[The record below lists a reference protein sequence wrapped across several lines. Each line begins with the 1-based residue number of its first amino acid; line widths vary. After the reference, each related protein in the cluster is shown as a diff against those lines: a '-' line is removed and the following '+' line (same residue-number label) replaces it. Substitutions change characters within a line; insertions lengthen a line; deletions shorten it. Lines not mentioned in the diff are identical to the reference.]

1 MLGLCP
7 LLDFSKASLSG
18 IHSNSADPGRLC
30 CAESICL
37 FVCFPGESGKL
48 VSERPGVVD
57 TGELFDPFHPLFW
70 KGRCTAALFLNL
82 DTLAAPPLFPQLP
95 PWVFS
100 GRKATP
106 GRDTTCAHGKPSLCS
121 CSAALDPELGL
132 MKMADGKEDPAVFTS
147 TSLPSDPRL
156 LATVTN
162 AYLGTRVY
170 RDILHINGTFSHVLQ
185 ATDYGATHQIYAH
198 HSLVHLMAFSIT
210 IWRSAHT
217 TQPITVQLQ
226 TPFVPKS
233 QDLDL
238 NQGPDFQ
245 GAQYIYGK
253 TLVPEVEGGPRPT
266 VHMLW
271 TPVPQTLTLHGEER
285 ERSWEFLI
293 AVAESEE
300 EAKRSY
306 SEGLALIAAGSLH
319 SSHIHAWAM
328 LWRGCCIDLDGP
340 LPLRQAL
347 YGCLYYLL
355 SAIPPQGNPG
365 FLFHG
370 ISPGGLSNGTQ
381 GEDYWGHVFWDQDT
395 WMFPNIL
402 LFYPEAARAI
412 LEYRIRTLEGALRN
426 AQEQGYKGAKFP
438 WESAA
443 TGREVCPEE
452 IYGAQ
457 EIHVTGD
464 VLMAFEQYYCTT
476 QDQKLFRE
484 DGGWKLVDAV
494 AQYWCSRMVWSEEEQ
509 CYHIKGVMPPDE
521 YHYRVDNSVY
531 TNAVAQRS
539 LNFAADIARDFL
551 IPVPEE
557 WVDCAKKIKVP
568 FDAEKKYHPEY
579 DGYSPGEPV
588 KQADVVLLG
597 FPLMYPMSSEVR
609 RNDLEMYEPITEL
622 DGPAMTWSMFAV
634 GWLELKEVQRAQSQL
649 NKCFSNITEPFK
661 IWVEN
666 SDGSG
671 AVNFL
676 TGMGGFLQ
684 AVLFGYTGFRIT
696 RSSLCFN
703 PALPNDINKL
713 NITGVSYFGN
723 KLKFTIAKEEI
734 RIKVIESHQDPLA
747 PPLEAVLEESGQ
759 RFPLREGQSISIPMA
774 AGWIQK
780 SSTEIF

>member
-1 MLGLCP
+1 
-7 LLDFSKASLSG
+7 
-18 IHSNSADPGRLC
+18 
-30 CAESICL
+30 
-37 FVCFPGESGKL
+37 
-48 VSERPGVVD
+48 
-57 TGELFDPFHPLFW
+57 
-70 KGRCTAALFLNL
+70 
-82 DTLAAPPLFPQLP
+82 
-95 PWVFS
+95 
-100 GRKATP
+100 
-106 GRDTTCAHGKPSLCS
+106 
-121 CSAALDPELGL
+121 
-132 MKMADGKEDPAVFTS
+132 MADGEGDPTIFTS
-147 TSLPSDPRL
+147 PSLPSDPRL
-156 LATVTN
+156 MATVTN

-170 RDILHINGTFSHVLQ
+170 RDILHVSGVYNGAGGAAHRADIPSPLSARVMVPGEDNLETFTLDTRTGIFSHVLQ
-185 ATDYGATHQIYAH
+185 SPDYTATHQLYAH
-198 HSLVHLMAFSIT
+198 QSLVHLMASSIT
-210 IWRSAHT
+210 IQRSVPT
-217 TQPITVQLQ
+217 TRPITVQLQ

-238 NQGPDFQ
+238 NRGPDFQ
-245 GAQYIYGK
+245 GAHYIYGQ
-253 TLVPEVEGGPRPT
+253 TLVPEVEGGPQPT

-271 TPVPQTLTLHGEER
+271 TPVPPALTLPGEEQ
-285 ERSWEFLI
+285 ERSWEFLM

-300 EAKRSY
+300 EVKRSY
-306 SEGLALIAAGSLH
+306 SEGLLLMAAGSLH
-319 SSHIHAWAM
+319 SSHAHAWVR
-328 LWRGCCIDLDGP
+328 LWGGCCVDLDGP

-347 YGCLYYLL
+347 RGCFYYLL
-355 SAIPPQGNPG
+355 SSIPPQGSPG

-412 LEYRIRTLEGALRN
+412 LEYRIRTLGGALCN
-426 AQEQGYKGAKFP
+426 AREQGYEGAKFP

-464 VLMAFEQYYCTT
+464 VLMAFEQYYYTT

-484 DGGWKLVDAV
+484 DGGWELVAAV

-509 CYHIKGVMPPDE
+509 CYHIRGVMPPDE
-521 YHYRVDNSVY
+521 HHSGVDNSVY

-539 LNFAADIARDFL
+539 LNFAADVARDFS
-551 IPVPEE
+551 IPVPEQ
-557 WVDCAKKIKVP
+557 WVDCAKKVKVP

-597 FPLMYPMSSEVR
+597 FPLMLPMSSEVR
-609 RNDLEMYEPITEL
+609 RNDLEMYEPVTEL

-634 GWLELKEVQRAQSQL
+634 GWLELKEVQRAQTQL
-649 NKCFSNITEPFK
+649 NKCFSNIMEPFK

-666 SDGSG
+666 SDGTG

-696 RSSLCFN
+696 RSSLRFD
-703 PALPNDINKL
+703 PAFPSDINKL
-713 NITGVSYFGN
+713 KVAGVSYFGN
-723 KLKFTIAKEEI
+723 KLKFTITKAEI
-734 RIKVIESHQDPLA
+734 RITVTECPQDPWGS
-747 PPLEAVLEESGQ
+747 PLEAVLEESGQ
-759 RFPLREGQSISIPMA
+759 RVPLREG
-774 AGWIQK
+774 
-780 SSTEIF
+780 

>member
-1 MLGLCP
+1 M
-7 LLDFSKASLSG
+7 
-18 IHSNSADPGRLC
+18 
-30 CAESICL
+30 
-37 FVCFPGESGKL
+37 
-48 VSERPGVVD
+48 
-57 TGELFDPFHPLFW
+57 T
-70 KGRCTAALFLNL
+70 
-82 DTLAAPPLFPQLP
+82 
-95 PWVFS
+95 
-100 GRKATP
+100 
-106 GRDTTCAHGKPSLCS
+106 
-121 CSAALDPELGL
+121 
-132 MKMADGKEDPAVFTS
+132 DGKEDPAVFTS

-170 RDILHINGTFSHVLQ
+170 RDILHVNGVYNGAVGDTHRADIPSPVNVRMTKPSTDKLTETFTLNTRTGTFSHVLQ
-185 ATDYGATHQIYAH
+185 SADYTATHQIYAH

-210 IWRSAHT
+210 IQRSAHT
-217 TQPITVQLQ
+217 RQPIGVQLQ
-226 TPFVPKS
+226 IPFVLKS
-233 QDLDL
+233 QDLDMY
-238 NQGPDFQ
+238 QGPDFQ
-245 GAQYIYGK
+245 GAHYIYGK
-253 TLVPEVEGGPRPT
+253 TLVPEVDGGPQPT

-271 TPVPQTLTLHGEER
+271 TPVPQTVTLHGEEQ
-285 ERSWEFLI
+285 ERTWEFLT

-300 EAKRSY
+300 EVKRCY
-306 SEGLALIAAGSLH
+306 SEGMARIAAGTLY
-319 SSHIHAWAM
+319 SSHTKAWAA

-355 SAIPPQGNPG
+355 SAIPPLGNPD

-370 ISPGGLSNGTQ
+370 ISPGGLSNGSQ

-395 WMFPNIL
+395 WIFPSIL

-412 LEYRIRTLEGALRN
+412 LEYRIRTLGGALRN
-426 AQEQGYKGAKFP
+426 AQEQGYEGAKFP

-464 VLMAFEQYYCTT
+464 VLMAFEQYYHTT

-484 DGGWKLVDAV
+484 DGGWHLVGAV
-494 AQYWCSRMVWSEEEQ
+494 AQYWCSRMVWNEEEQ

-531 TNAVAQRS
+531 TNALAQRS
-539 LNFAADIARDFL
+539 LNFAADVARDFL
-551 IPVPEE
+551 VPVPEE
-557 WVDCAKKIKVP
+557 WVECAKKVKVP

-597 FPLMYPMSSEVR
+597 FPLMYPMSPEVR
-609 RNDLEMYEPITEL
+609 RNDLEMYESVTVL
-622 DGPAMTWSMFAV
+622 NGPAMTWSMFAV
-634 GWLELKEVQRAQSQL
+634 GWLELKEAQKAQNQL
-649 NKCFSNITEPFK
+649 SKCFSNITEPFK

-696 RSSLCFN
+696 KTSLRFD
-703 PALPNDINKL
+703 PACPNDINKL
-713 NITGVSYFGN
+713 KVAGVSYIGN
-723 KLKFTIAKEEI
+723 KLKFTITKEKI
-734 RIKVIESHQDPLA
+734 KIKVTKSPLDPPA
-747 PPLEAVLEESGQ
+747 SPLEAVLEESGQ
-759 RFPLREGQSISIPMA
+759 RFPLYEGQSVSFPA
-774 AGWIQK
+774 SAGWIQR
-780 SSTEIF
+780 SSTEVF

>member
-1 MLGLCP
+1 G
-7 LLDFSKASLSG
+7 SRR
-18 IHSNSADPGRLC
+18 GRG
-30 CAESICL
+30 
-37 FVCFPGESGKL
+37 GENWGSDK
-48 VSERPGVVD
+48 
-57 TGELFDPFHPLFW
+57 T
-70 KGRCTAALFLNL
+70 
-82 DTLAAPPLFPQLP
+82 
-95 PWVFS
+95 
-100 GRKATP
+100 
-106 GRDTTCAHGKPSLCS
+106 
-121 CSAALDPELGL
+121 
-132 MKMADGKEDPAVFTS
+132 EDPAVFTS

-170 RDILHINGTFSHVLQ
+170 RDILHVNGVYNGAAGDTHRADIPSPVSVRMTVPGAESLAETFTLNTRTGTFSHVLQ
-185 ATDYGATHQIYAH
+185 AADYTATHQIYAH
-198 HSLVHLMAFSIT
+198 HSLVHLMAFNIT
-210 IWRSAHT
+210 IRRAAHA

-226 TPFVPKS
+226 SPFVPEIWIM
-233 QDLDL
+233 
-238 NQGPDFQ
+238 GGTF
-245 GAQYIYGK
+245 YVYGK
-253 TLVPEVEGGPRPT
+253 TRVPEVEGGPRPT

-271 TPVPQTLTLHGEER
+271 TPVPQALTLHGEER
-285 ERSWEFLI
+285 ERSWEFLT

-300 EAKRSY
+300 EVKRSY
-306 SEGLALIAAGSLH
+306 SEGLALITAGSLH
-319 SSHIHAWAM
+319 SSHTRAWAA
-328 LWRGCCIDLDGP
+328 LWGDCCLDLDGP

-355 SAIPPQGNPG
+355 SAIPPRGSPA

-370 ISPGGLSNGTQ
+370 ISPGGLSNGTR

-412 LEYRIRTLEGALRN
+412 LEYRIRTRAAG
-426 AQEQGYKGAKFP
+426 P
-438 WESAA
+438 SSSAA

-457 EIHVTGD
+457 EIHITGD

-476 QDQKLFRE
+476 QDRKLFRE
-484 DGGWKLVDAV
+484 DGGWKLVGAV

-509 CYHIKGVMPPDE
+509 CYHIRGVMPPDE

-539 LNFAADIARDFL
+539 LNFAADVARDFL

-557 WVDCAKKIKVP
+557 WVDCAKKVKVP

-579 DGYSPGEPV
+579 DGYIPGEPV

-597 FPLMYPMSSEVR
+597 FPLMHPMSSEVR
-609 RNDLEMYEPITEL
+609 RNDLEMYEPVTETA
-622 DGPAMTWSMFAV
+622 GPAMTWSMFAV

-649 NKCFSNITEPFK
+649 NKCFSNIMEPFK

-696 RSSLCFN
+696 RSSLRFD
-703 PALPNDINKL
+703 PAFPDDVNKL
-713 NITGVSYFGN
+713 KVTGISYFGN
-723 KLKFTIAKEEI
+723 KLTFTITKEEL
-734 RIKVIESHQDPLA
+734 RIKVTTSPRDPWA

-759 RFPLREGQSISIPMA
+759 RFPLCEGQSVSFPTA
-774 AGWIQK
+774 AGWIQR
-780 SSTEIF
+780 SSAETF

>member
-1 MLGLCP
+1 
-7 LLDFSKASLSG
+7 
-18 IHSNSADPGRLC
+18 
-30 CAESICL
+30 
-37 FVCFPGESGKL
+37 
-48 VSERPGVVD
+48 
-57 TGELFDPFHPLFW
+57 
-70 KGRCTAALFLNL
+70 
-82 DTLAAPPLFPQLP
+82 
-95 PWVFS
+95 
-100 GRKATP
+100 
-106 GRDTTCAHGKPSLCS
+106 
-121 CSAALDPELGL
+121 
-132 MKMADGKEDPAVFTS
+132 MADSKEDPRVFSS
-147 TSLPSDPRL
+147 TSLPLDPRL

-170 RDILHINGTFSHVLQ
+170 RDILHVNGVYNGAVGDTHRADIPSPINVRMTVPGADSLAETFTLNTQTGTFSHVLRS
-185 ATDYGATHQIYAH
+185 TDYTVTHQIYAH
-198 HSLVHLMAFSIT
+198 RSLVHLMAFSIT
-210 IWRSAHT
+210 IQRSACT
-217 TQPITVQLQ
+217 TQPITVSLH

-238 NQGPDFQ
+238 NQGLDFQ
-245 GAQYIYGK
+245 GAHYIHGK

-271 TPVPQTLTLHGEER
+271 TPVPQALTLCEEEQ
-285 ERSWEFLI
+285 ERCWEFLT
-293 AVAESEE
+293 AVAESQEE
-300 EAKRSY
+300 VKRSY
-306 SEGLALIAAGSLH
+306 SDGLALIAAGSLH
-319 SSHIHAWAM
+319 SSHAHAWAV
-328 LWRGCCIDLDGP
+328 LWRDSCIDLDGP
-340 LPLRQAL
+340 LPLRQAI

-381 GEDYWGHVFWDQDT
+381 DEDYWGHVFWDQDT

-412 LEYRIRTLEGALRN
+412 LEYRIRMLEGALHN
-426 AQEQGYKGAKFP
+426 AWEQGYKGAKFP

-494 AQYWCSRMVWSEEEQ
+494 AQYWCSRMVWSKEEQ
-509 CYHIKGVMPPDE
+509 CYHIRGVMPPDE
-521 YHYRVDNSVY
+521 YHYQVDNSAY
-531 TNAVAQRS
+531 TNVVAQRS
-539 LNFAADIARDFL
+539 LKFAADVAQDLL

-557 WVDCAKKIKVP
+557 WVDRAKKVKVP

-588 KQADVVLLG
+588 KQADVILLG
-597 FPLMYPMSSEVR
+597 FPLMHPMSSEVR

-622 DGPAMTWSMFAV
+622 SGPAMTWSMFAV

-649 NKCFSNITEPFK
+649 RRCFSNITEPFK

-696 RSSLCFN
+696 RSSLSFN
-703 PALPNDINKL
+703 PAFPDDVKKL
-713 NITGVSYFGN
+713 SITGISYVGN
-723 KLKFTIAKEEI
+723 KLKFTITKEEM
-734 RIKVIESHQDPLA
+734 RIEVTKCPRNNPAS
-747 PPLEAVLEESGQ
+747 PLEAVLEESGQ
-759 RFPLREGQSISIPMA
+759 RFPLREGMVSLPGATSETSDNM
-774 AGWIQK
+774 GR
-780 SSTEIF
+780 